1 MNKVKSPA
9 LEILGMA
16 MAAVTVL
23 IAALMVLKQS
33 FQNEAFASNSLQE
46 ATSVADLDQPATTA
60 APLGAFPERMD
71 EWFFVC
77 EQSGGGRLP
86 DGLTLT
92 EKAVS

>member
-60 APLGAFPERMD
+60 APLARSQS
-71 EWFFVC
+71 EWMNGF
-77 EQSGGGRLP
+77 SS
-86 DGLTLT
+86 
-92 EKAVS
+92 VSNRAAAACPMV